1 VVGRRGVTAQHE
13 EFGHDLR
20 MAVFLANVGVN
31 ASHSARSPLFR
42 DGSFTVIPIPD
53 RIGYNG
59 ACNGNFSF
67 SLN

>member
-1 VVGRRGVTAQHE
+1 
-13 EFGHDLR
+13 